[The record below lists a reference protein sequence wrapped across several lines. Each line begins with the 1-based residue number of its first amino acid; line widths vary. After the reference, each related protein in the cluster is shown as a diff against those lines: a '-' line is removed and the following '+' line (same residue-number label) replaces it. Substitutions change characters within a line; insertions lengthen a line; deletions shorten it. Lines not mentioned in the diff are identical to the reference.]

1 MGHCRLTGTAVGVIV
16 SVGVAVAVLVCVGG
30 GVSVGGTV
38 AVADG
43 VQVIVGEGIAV
54 ELGTSVGNGSVATA
68 AKAIGSLSNSDTAV
82 CWQPLPKIIS
92 IALTKSINNV
102 ECFINAPP
110 FVDEVLSLRGKRPSN
125 ETILTTH

>member
-1 MGHCRLTGTAVGVIV
+1 MTGTAVGVIV
-16 SVGVAVAVLVCVGG
+16 SVAVAVAVLVCVGG

-38 AVADG
+38 AVAEG
-43 VQVIVGEGIAV
+43 VQVSVGEGIAV
-54 ELGTSVGNGSVATA
+54 ELGTRVGSGSVATA

-92 IALTKSINNV
+92 MALTKSINNV

-110 FVDEVLSLRGKRPSN
+110 FVDGVLSLREKRPSN